1 MLRSE
6 IYRAIVSPMFLLAL
20 ALGLLAISVELYSY
34 CAVPEYVKLRVHPF
48 TCNAYIAFTVAER
61 SPLLLV
67 VPLIAVLPSADSYA
81 LDRSQGFLRFV
92 LMRTSFQ
99 RYLAAKFLANL
110 LAGGLAL
117 SLPLLLAFAYTNVR
131 YPRGLLPIGEEI
143 LLPGGMPDGPLGYLY
158 RSVPDLYV
166 LFLIGL
172 ALVVGA
178 TYSTFGMAIASVTV
192 NRYVALATPFLLY
205 HVANFALANVGW
217 EEWTPPVSVYPDA
230 VNSST
235 WLSVFGQLGLLFG
248 VSVLVLLVFARRR
261 RVYP

>member
-20 ALGLLAISVELYSY
+20 AIGLLAIGFELYGY
-34 CAVPEYVKLRVHPF
+34 CAVPDYVKARVHPF
-48 TCNAYIAFTVAER
+48 MCNTYIAFTVAER

-67 VPLIAVLPSADSYA
+67 VPLIAVLPAADSYA
-81 LDRSQGFLRFV
+81 LDRGQGFLRFV

-110 LAGGLAL
+110 MAGGLAL
-117 SLPLLLAFAYTNVR
+117 ALPLLLAFAYTNVR
-131 YPRGLLPIGEEI
+131 YPRGLLPIDEEI

-158 RSVPDLYV
+158 RSTPDLYI

-172 ALVVGA
+172 AFLVGA
-178 TYSTFGMAIASVTV
+178 TYATFGLSIASITAS
-192 NRYVALATPFLLY
+192 RYVALATPFLLY
-205 HVANFALANVGW
+205 HVANFALANLGW
-217 EEWTPPVSVYPDA
+217 EEWTPPVSVYPDM

-248 VSVLVLLVFARRR
+248 GSILIMLVFARRR